1 MHIAIDLQDLG
12 SEVAPSFKLT
22 EIIELQNGTLSV
34 TYYMSLS
41 DTKAELV
48 LPSPLESH
56 SGYRFV
62 KSDLTSYHTT
72 TTHQIHQNVVQ
83 NDKAIITKVQSHY
96 TLNRVYCSRESVIAR
111 AMRILRHSVLIFRS
125 VVVLVDVNNFSKF
138 QIKQTKGLCTI
149 TP

>member
-1 MHIAIDLQDLG
+1 MPCMYI
-12 SEVAPSFKLT
+12 
-22 EIIELQNGTLSV
+22 
-34 TYYMSLS
+34 S

-72 TTHQIHQNVVQ
+72 TTHQNVVQ

-96 TLNRVYCSRESVIAR
+96 SKL
-111 AMRILRHSVLIFRS
+111 RILLARKFDCTCNAHLTAE
-125 VVVLVDVNNFSKF
+125 LPNFPFGSSPS
-138 QIKQTKGLCTI
+138 TC
-149 TP
+149 

>member
-1 MHIAIDLQDLG
+1 MVRLA
-12 SEVAPSFKLT
+12 SCVY
-22 EIIELQNGTLSV
+22 LSY
-34 TYYMSLS
+34 TYLS

-72 TTHQIHQNVVQ
+72 TTHQNVVQ

-96 TLNRVYCSRESVIAR
+96 SKLRILGSRESLTAR

-125 VVVLVDVNNFSKF
+125 VVVLVHVNNFSKF
-138 QIKQTKGLCTI
+138 QIKRTKGCCTI

>member
-1 MHIAIDLQDLG
+1 MMTSLEELLTLPITHTYRLSSRPGVCGCPIISFVRDIR
-12 SEVAPSFKLT
+12 VAKWYSKRH
-22 EIIELQNGTLSV
+22 LSI
-34 TYYMSLS
+34 YLSIYLS

-72 TTHQIHQNVVQ
+72 TTHQNVVQ

-96 TLNRVYCSRESVIAR
+96 SKL
-111 AMRILRHSVLIFRS
+111 RILLARKFDCTCNAHLTAEHPDFPHSS
-125 VVVLVDVNNFSKF
+125 SPS
-138 QIKQTKGLCTI
+138 TC
-149 TP
+149 